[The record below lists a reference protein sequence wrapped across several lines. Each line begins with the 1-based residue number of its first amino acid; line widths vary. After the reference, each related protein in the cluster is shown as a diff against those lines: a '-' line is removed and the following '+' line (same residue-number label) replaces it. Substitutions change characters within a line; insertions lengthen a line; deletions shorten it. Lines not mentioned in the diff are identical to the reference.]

1 MVVALLGANGAGKSS
16 LLRTISGLLRPWSG
30 RILLDG
36 EDLRPLSPDT
46 IARRGVAHVPE
57 GRGLFPDMTVRENLE
72 LACEGRA
79 TVAMAEGL
87 ERAEALFPVLAERR
101 AQRVGTLSGGE
112 QQMLAIA
119 RSLCR
124 QPRLLMLDEMSQ
136 GLAPIIVAEL
146 FERVATIR
154 NSGTTVLLVEQ
165 FAAAALRLADVVYVM
180 EKGRI
185 TFSGTPAALAADPH
199 AMREAYLGRCTGNRH
214 RLGEADRPTE
224 EVRIRISP
232 ATRRAYESLAA
243 ARGTTIGEQIR
254 EALARHLEAAAIQP
268 KDSAPGRSRRGP
280 SPATT
285 DDLGTQL
292 LN

>member
-1 MVVALLGANGAGKSS
+1 MVVALLGANGAGKST
-16 LLRTISGLLRPWSG
+16 LLRTISGLLGPWSG
-30 RILLDG
+30 RVLLDG
-36 EDLRPLSPDT
+36 EDLRRLSPDA

-72 LACEGRA
+72 LGCVGLAPA
-79 TVAMAEGL
+79 AAAEGL

-112 QQMLAIA
+112 QQMLGIA

-124 QPRLLMLDEMSQ
+124 RPRLLMLDEMSQ
-136 GLAPIIVAEL
+136 GLAPIIVTEL

-154 NSGTTVLLVEQ
+154 KNGTTVLLVEQ

-199 AMREAYLGRCTGNRH
+199 AMQEAYLGSSTANRH
-214 RLGEADRPTE
+214 RLGAADRPTE

-232 ATRRAYESLAA
+232 ATHRAYESLAV

-254 EALARHLEAAAIQP
+254 DALARHLESADVQP
-268 KDSAPGRSRRGP
+268 KSESRASAQGSTVRTPVLGQRGP
-280 SPATT
+280 VA
-285 DDLGTQL
+285 
-292 LN
+292 